1 MPLVQTT
8 PPSFT
13 RAHSWLAIVA
23 GYLALALTYHAAEYA
38 MRFHQHIPLFLGL
51 MLAVVPVAYLV
62 ARLQGFRGLRAWG
75 MQFNQ
80 KYALLLLLGLALG
93 LLVNGLAFA
102 LRLWMGIEVVTF
114 VPDFSTLVTQTLI
127 FAAGT
132 FLPSLAED
140 ILTRGYLFGHLQ
152 GRLSRWGFVLVSS
165 AVYVLNHLYS
175 LDDGFAALAYL
186 FALGIMLAIPLVYT
200 KNLWYSVGAHWAGNI
215 VYRLGQDV
223 LTVKEGP
230 STFSGLWELTI
241 FVLLFAVVNYWV
253 GRRISKASRLR

>member
-1 MPLVQTT
+1 MALVQTT
-8 PPSFT
+8 SSPITS
-13 RAHSWLAIVA
+13 RRSWGTVLG

-51 MLAVVPVAYLV
+51 MLAVVPVAYVV
-62 ARLQGFRGLRAWG
+62 ARLQGFPGLKAWG
-75 MQFNQ
+75 MQFNK
-80 KYALLLLLGLALG
+80 KYALLLLVGLSLG

-102 LRLWMGIEVVTF
+102 VRLWMGIEVVSL
-114 VPDFSTLVTQTLI
+114 VPDTATLLTQTLL
-127 FAAGT
+127 FAVGT

-152 GRLSRWGFVLVSS
+152 GKLSKWGFVLVSS
-165 AVYVLNHLYS
+165 AVYVLNHIYS

-186 FALGIMLAIPLVYT
+186 SALGIMLAIPLVYT
-200 KNLWYSVGAHWAGNI
+200 RNLWYTVGAHWAGNI

-223 LTVKEGP
+223 LKVEEGP
-230 STFSGLWELTI
+230 STFPGLWELTI

-253 GRRISKASRLR
+253 SRRMAKNLR

>member
-1 MPLVQTT
+1 MPLVQT
-8 PPSFT
+8 SSSINT
-13 RAHSWLAIVA
+13 RKHSWLAIFA
-23 GYLALALTYHAAEYA
+23 GYLVLALTYHAAEYA

-51 MLAVVPVAYLV
+51 MLAVLPVGYLV
-62 ARLQGFRGLRAWG
+62 ARLQGFRGLKAWG
-75 MQFNQ
+75 LQLNK
-80 KYALLLLLGLALG
+80 KYALLLGLGLGLG

-102 LRLWMGIEVVTF
+102 VRLWMGIEVVTL
-114 VPDFSTLVTQTLI
+114 VPEVSTLVSQILI

-165 AVYVLNHLYS
+165 TVYVLNHVYS
-175 LDDGFAALAYL
+175 LNDGFPSLAYL

-200 KNLWYSVGAHWAGNI
+200 KNLWYTVGAHWAGNI
-215 VYRLGQDV
+215 VYRVGQDV

-230 STFSGLWELTI
+230 SAFSGTWELTF
-241 FVLLFAVVNYWV
+241 FVLLLAAINYGV
-253 GRRISKASRLR
+253 SKRIGRRLRVR